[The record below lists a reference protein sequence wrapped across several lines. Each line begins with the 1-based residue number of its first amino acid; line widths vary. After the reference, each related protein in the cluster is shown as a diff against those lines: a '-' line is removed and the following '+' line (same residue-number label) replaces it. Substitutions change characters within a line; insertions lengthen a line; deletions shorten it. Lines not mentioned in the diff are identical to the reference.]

1 LPSFQG
7 GATLQKK
14 KSKVHVRGEAVS
26 KRWQR
31 DDEKETYWKGQ
42 LGAWI
47 ASKLSVR
54 QYCLTNGISE
64 SSFRAWRRELDLRER
79 EASSLTVSPGVPA
92 TVNPFVP
99 IRLVTKNEHKII
111 REAQSGKAPGLELVV
126 RGGAVIRV
134 DGDTDLKLV
143 SQLLSAL
150 EEKHA

>member
-1 LPSFQG
+1 M
-7 GATLQKK
+7 QKK
-14 KSKVHVRGEAVS
+14 KSKVHVKTEGAS

-54 QYCLTNGISE
+54 QYCLTNGMSE
-64 SSFRAWRRELDLRER
+64 SSFRAWRRELDLRDR
-79 EASSLTVSPGVPA
+79 EATSSSVSPEVPA
-92 TVNPFVP
+92 AANPFVP
-99 IRLVTKNEHKII
+99 IRLVTKNERKII
-111 REAQSGKAPGLELVV
+111 REPQAGKAPGLELVV
-126 RGGAVIRV
+126 RGGAVVRV
-134 DGDTDLKLV
+134 DGDTDLTLV